1 MRFAS
6 LARTF
11 IACAIVLYAI
21 VGSLIVFAE
30 ITPEEA
36 GGEAAD
42 SSATGSG
49 LTQQQEREMQAAVE
63 GGVLP
68 AWVNDDPKY
77 MQMFVDRLNKRYG
90 SHLTIEKVHQFP
102 DNTQVKSRVN
112 RDGTQV
118 KYLELGDRPPGMH
131 WKEAKAK
138 GYLIT
143 LEQNKRA
150 NIRGTADGGIEV
162 EYPDDGNTWFGG
174 DNIEIDGSI
183 PGGMKAVFASQA
195 RTGNGLLTVTNG
207 EDLEVYYD
215 RVKVGKADVV
225 EYSCVRFFDVVNADF
240 TASPSEVRMSTS
252 SLAPVKITDCANRQ
266 LFFTSYGEGS
276 FITIAGDGIT
286 IANGGLNC
294 TERGKVDTMEANE
307 SAVINLGASCFECL
321 LIQPIGSYYYY
332 DDRAREKD
340 FAVRIPKD
348 GKKGYRFCLRKLP
361 LQAFKTYDGLG
372 DLVDKRVELKG
383 KAQYKK
389 YPLKYGKAADIL
401 METAYEGKADVRADI
416 TLFPEFI
423 FVDTVALAGIN
434 ASEANVSS
442 VTIPNNYYTFTE
454 ELIGGTTRR
463 VAALDYDLLS
473 IHLTQAL
480 PSWYVTDTGMPGINI
495 TTAVAV
501 QDNGRH
507 RVTILGPVNAVIKG
521 ILG

>member
-36 GGEAAD
+36 RGEAAD

-118 KYLELGDRPPGMH
+118 KYLELGDRPPGMK

-143 LEQNKRA
+143 LERNKRA

-332 DDRAREKD
+332 DDGAREKD

-348 GKKGYRFCLRKLP
+348 GKKGYRVCLRKLP

-372 DLVDKRVELKG
+372 DLVDKRGELKG
-383 KAQYKK
+383 KAH
-389 YPLKYGKAADIL
+389 
-401 METAYEGKADVRADI
+401 VRPDI

-423 FVDTVALAGIN
+423 FVDTVALTGIN

-463 VAALDYDLLS
+463 VAALDYGLLS